1 MIIGIDPSFTGTG
14 ICVCRDDGSYIESL
28 RFSSKVPVYESIA
41 SAQCGAHKV
50 SDFINDVVSKY
61 KDEEVNV
68 VIEYPAFATASGAFL
83 GILNGWL
90 GKLLH
95 DNFNFNSVCWLPP
108 IACNSYIGLKSS
120 GNKTEDKKRLV
131 EYVMDNYGVPKM
143 SHDEATALIF
153 THIFTD
159 IINGR
164 YKKTFC
170 WTKPYNGME
179 DSLSKKRTKIK
190 KKKEEK
196 EVKKGKKAK

>member
-153 THIFTD
+153 TD